1 MRTLILVFLW
11 LTAVSSYPRGIDWDY
26 AIAYHQQVLQGENDR
41 GFGLNEPFIPTPSHI
56 LPEKKPFYIDETV
69 HYYERHFNGSGE
81 NGEYRRSSCPAV
93 NALANRG
100 YINRSGRNITYA
112 ELAHAVRKVWN
123 FGDDNSML
131 VLAPTFAMHGWPET
145 IDLDYFNARY
155 CSRFLEEYE
164 LTLAQDD
171 LVQYVINCPAA
182 PTRND
187 RAVGD
192 NINLNMTLFE
202 SLLSFS
208 KDGETLSLEDLA
220 EHHHLRHNQ
229 SKAETPNFVFG
240 NQGAICSLAQYTN
253 MVGVLGK
260 FGKHGR
266 TTLFID
272 DVKTFYLDED
282 IPRNYERREAPHY
295 SPESNAMID
304 RMSHHVGYTI
314 QRPFP
319 DGDQDPGRDIC
330 PMKARFQRDECN

>member
-1 MRTLILVFLW
+1 M
-11 LTAVSSYPRGIDWDY
+11 
-26 AIAYHQQVLQGENDR
+26 
-41 GFGLNEPFIPTPSHI
+41 
-56 LPEKKPFYIDETV
+56 

-145 IDLDYFNARY
+145 IDLDYFN
-155 CSRFLEEYE
+155 
-164 LTLAQDD
+164 DD

-229 SKAETPNFVFG
+229 SKAENPNFVFG

>member
-1 MRTLILVFLW
+1 MKVLAIICLW
-11 LTAVSSYPRGIDWDY
+11 LTIVHCYPGGMDWDY
-26 AIAYHQQVLQGENDR
+26 AVRYHQQVLLEDTDR
-41 GFGLNEPFIPTPSHI
+41 GFGLNEPFIPTPAHI
-56 LPEKKPFYIDETV
+56 LPEKKPFLINESV
-69 HYYERHFNGSGE
+69 NYYERRFNGSGPDG
-81 NGEYRRSSCPAV
+81 NYRRSSCPAV

-100 YINRSGRNITYA
+100 YINRTGRNISYS
-112 ELAHAVRKVWN
+112 ELAHAVRRVWN
-123 FGDDNSML
+123 FGDDNTNHTNSDMQSML

-145 IDLDYFNARY
+145 IDLDQFNA
-155 CSRFLEEYE
+155 CPTPPFHSSLS
-164 LTLAQDD
+164 LPSTNIPHQDD
-171 LVQYVINCPAA
+171 QVQYVINCPAA

-208 KDGETLSLEDLA
+208 KDGETLSLEDMA

-229 SKAETPNFVFG
+229 SKAENPGFVFG

-266 TTLFID
+266 TTLFVD

-282 IPRNYERREAPHY
+282 IPRDYERREAPV
-295 SPESNAMID
+295 S
-304 RMSHHVGYTI
+304 
-314 QRPFP
+314 
-319 DGDQDPGRDIC
+319 
-330 PMKARFQRDECN
+330 

>member
-1 MRTLILVFLW
+1 MNLVVYLGILLPISIQ
-11 LTAVSSYPRGIDWDY
+11 SSAQIDWGF
-26 AIAYHQQVLQGENDR
+26 AAPFHQKVLQPDSPN
-41 GFGLNEPFIPTPSHI
+41 FGVNEPFIPTPSHI
-56 LPEKKPFYIDETV
+56 LPEKKAFHIDEKV
-69 HYYERHFNGSGE
+69 NYYQRFYNGSR
-81 NGEYRRSSCPAV
+81 NGEYRRSSCPAI

-100 YINRSGRNITYA
+100 YINRSGRNITYS
-112 ELAHAVRKVWN
+112 ELAHAVRDVWN

-131 VLAPTFAMHGWPET
+131 VLAPTFAMNGWPET
-145 IDLDYFNARY
+145 IDLDNFN
-155 CSRFLEEYE
+155 
-164 LTLAQDD
+164 DD

-187 RAVGD
+187 RAIGD
-192 NINLNMTLFE
+192 NININMTLFE

-229 SKAETPNFVFG
+229 SKAENPNFVFG
-240 NQGAICSLAQYTN
+240 NQGAIW
-253 MVGVLGK
+253 K

-266 TTLFID
+266 TTLFVD

-282 IPRNYERREAPHY
+282 IPKNYERREIAHY

-304 RMSHHVGYTI
+304 RMSHHIGYTI

-319 DGDQDPGRDIC
+319 EGDQEPGRDIC
-330 PMKARFQRDECN
+330 PMRARFQRKECD

>member
-1 MRTLILVFLW
+1 MNLVAIICLW
-11 LTAVSSYPRGIDWDY
+11 LTVVYCYPGGFDWDQ
-26 AIAYHQQVLQGENDR
+26 AARYHQQQVLRDDNDR
-41 GFGLNEPFIPTPSHI
+41 GFGLNEPFVPIPAHI
-56 LPEKKPFYIDETV
+56 LPEKQPFIIDGSI
-69 HYYERHFNGSGE
+69 HFYEKHLNGSGPD
-81 NGEYRRSSCPAV
+81 GSYRRSSCPAV
-93 NALANRG
+93 NSLANRG

-112 ELAHAVRKVWN
+112 ELAHAVRRVWN
-123 FGDDNSML
+123 FGDDN
-131 VLAPTFAMHGWPET
+131 
-145 IDLDYFNARY
+145 
-155 CSRFLEEYE
+155 
-164 LTLAQDD
+164 DD
-171 LVQYVINCPAA
+171 HVQYVINCPAA

-192 NINLNMTLFE
+192 NININMTLFD

-208 KDGETLSLEDLA
+208 KDGETLSLEDMA

-229 SKAETPNFVFG
+229 SKIENPDFIFG

-304 RMSHHVGYTI
+304 RMAHHVGYTI

-319 DGDQDPGRDIC
+319 EGDQNPGVDIC
-330 PMKARFQRDECN
+330 PMKARFQHEDCS

>member
-1 MRTLILVFLW
+1 MRTIALVFLW
-11 LTAVSSYPRGIDWDY
+11 LTAVSCYPRGIDWNY
-26 AIAYHQQVLQGENDR
+26 AIKYHQQVLQVDDDR

-56 LPEKKPFYIDETV
+56 LPEKKPFYIDESV
-69 HYYERHFNGSGE
+69 NYFERHFNGSGKD
-81 NGEYRRSSCPAV
+81 GEYRRSSCPAV

-112 ELAHAVRKVWN
+112 ELAHAVRNVWN
-123 FGDDNSML
+123 FGDDNVILPPEESLECLRYTNSIPQSML

-145 IDLDYFNARY
+145 IDLDHFNARY
-155 CSRFLEEYE
+155 GSRFLKK
-164 LTLAQDD
+164 
-171 LVQYVINCPAA
+171 
-182 PTRND
+182 
-187 RAVGD
+187 
-192 NINLNMTLFE
+192 TLFD

-208 KDGETLSLEDLA
+208 KDGETLSLEDMA

-229 SKAETPNFVFG
+229 SKAENPGFVFG

-266 TTLFID
+266 TTLFVD

-319 DGDQDPGRDIC
+319 EGDQDPGRDIC

>member
-1 MRTLILVFLW
+1 MRTIILVFLW
-11 LTAVSSYPRGIDWDY
+11 LTAVSSHPRGIDWGY
-26 AIAYHQQVLQGENDR
+26 AIKYHQQVLQGDDDR

-56 LPEKKPFYIDETV
+56 LPEKKPFYIDESV
-69 HYYERHFNGSGE
+69 NYYERHFNGSGKD
-81 NGEYRRSSCPAV
+81 GEYRRSSCPAV

-123 FGDDNSML
+123 FGDDNVILPTEDSL
-131 VLAPTFAMHGWPET
+131 VFVIL
-145 IDLDYFNARY
+145 ILCR
-155 CSRFLEEYE
+155 R
-164 LTLAQDD
+164 DD

-208 KDGETLSLEDLA
+208 KDGETLSLEDMA

-229 SKAETPNFVFG
+229 SKAENPEFVFG

-282 IPRNYERREAPHY
+282 IPRNYERREAPVC
-295 SPESNAMID
+295 SLPPTDSILFVAATTDKFSTTRRNPT
-304 RMSHHVGYTI
+304 R
-314 QRPFP
+314 
-319 DGDQDPGRDIC
+319 
-330 PMKARFQRDECN
+330 

>member
-1 MRTLILVFLW
+1 MNIAVVICLW
-11 LTAVSSYPRGIDWDY
+11 LNVVYCYPSGIDWDQ
-26 AIAYHQQVLQGENDR
+26 AGRYHQQVLHEDNDR
-41 GFGLNEPFIPTPSHI
+41 GFGLNEPFVPIPAHI
-56 LPEKKPFYIDETV
+56 LPEKQPFTIDESI
-69 HYYERHFNGSGE
+69 HFYEKHLNGSGVD
-81 NGEYRRSSCPAV
+81 GSYRRSSCPAV

-112 ELAHAVRKVWN
+112 ELAHAVRRVWN
-123 FGDDNSML
+123 FGDDN
-131 VLAPTFAMHGWPET
+131 VKAPLSPP
-145 IDLDYFNARY
+145 LD
-155 CSRFLEEYE
+155 
-164 LTLAQDD
+164 DD
-171 LVQYVINCPAA
+171 HVQYVINCPAA

-192 NINLNMTLFE
+192 NININMTLFE

-208 KDGETLSLEDLA
+208 KDGETLSLEDMA
-220 EHHHLRHNQ
+220 EHHHQRHNQ
-229 SKAETPNFVFG
+229 SKIENPGFVFG

-304 RMSHHVGYTI
+304 RMAHHVGYAI

-319 DGDQDPGRDIC
+319 EGDQDPGVDIC
-330 PMKARFQRDECN
+330 PMKARFQREDCSKK

>member
-1 MRTLILVFLW
+1 MRTIILVFLW
-11 LTAVSSYPRGIDWDY
+11 LTAVSSHPRGIDWGY
-26 AIAYHQQVLQGENDR
+26 AIKYHQQVLQGDDDR

-56 LPEKKPFYIDETV
+56 LPEKKPFYIDESV
-69 HYYERHFNGSGE
+69 NYYERHFNGSGKD
-81 NGEYRRSSCPAV
+81 GEYRRSSCPAV

-123 FGDDNSML
+123 FGDDN
-131 VLAPTFAMHGWPET
+131 
-145 IDLDYFNARY
+145 
-155 CSRFLEEYE
+155 
-164 LTLAQDD
+164 DD

-202 SLLSFS
+202 TLLSFS
-208 KDGETLSLEDLA
+208 KDGETLSLEDMA

-229 SKAETPNFVFG
+229 SKAENPEFVFG
-240 NQGAICSLAQYTN
+240 SSAQYTN

-282 IPRNYERREAPHY
+282 IPRNYERREAPVC
-295 SPESNAMID
+295 SLPPTDSILFVAATTDKFSTTRRNPT
-304 RMSHHVGYTI
+304 R
-314 QRPFP
+314 
-319 DGDQDPGRDIC
+319 
-330 PMKARFQRDECN
+330 